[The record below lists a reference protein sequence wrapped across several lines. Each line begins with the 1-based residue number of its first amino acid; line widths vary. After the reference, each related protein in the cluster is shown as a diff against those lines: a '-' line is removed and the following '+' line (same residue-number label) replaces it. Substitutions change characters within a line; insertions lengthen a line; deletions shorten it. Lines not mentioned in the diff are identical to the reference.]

1 MSLSRYEI
9 ANYGIDKGKEKER
22 GKNTSRKNLLIM
34 IITIIKRQKRNE

>member
-22 GKNTSRKNLLIM
+22 GKNTSRKINNDNNNN
-34 IITIIKRQKRNE
+34 KKAEKE